1 MRFFSYL
8 IVSVMV
14 CAAAVGTG
22 CVSGTGQSVPATPS
36 VPSATGNLSLLA
48 LAPADV
54 PAGFILAE
62 SREKKQ
68 DEVGGLAREIGWDG
82 GYVIRYTRQQ
92 KEPGNL
98 TVILQ
103 SIAVYPEENLP
114 AIIAGVDNQDRAV
127 FNQTITSLT
136 LQNLGPDSRGFSTHM
151 LPAVSVP
158 GNATGMSETDT
169 DVVEIIFS
177 RGTVFEVIRM
187 SGPGTDVAILN
198 SLAETAYRKI
208 P

>member
-8 IVSVMV
+8 IVSFLI
-14 CAAAVGTG
+14 CAAAAGSG
-22 CVSGTGQSVPATPS
+22 CISGTGQSSPVTPA
-36 VPSATGNLSLLA
+36 VPSATGNLSQLV
-48 LAPADV
+48 LAPADL

-68 DEVGGLAREIGWDG
+68 DEMGDLAREIGWDG
-82 GYVIRYTRQQ
+82 GYVIRYT
-92 KEPGNL
+92 KPAADPGSP

-103 SIAVYPEENLP
+103 SIAVYPEQNLP
-114 AIIAGVDNQDRAV
+114 AIIAKVDEQDRAG

-136 LQNLGPDSRGFSTHM
+136 LQNLGPDSRGFSVHM

-158 GNATGMSETDT
+158 ENATGMTRTETG
-169 DVVEIIFS
+169 VVEIIFS
-177 RGTVFEVIRM
+177 RGTIFEVVRM
-187 SGPGTDVAILN
+187 SGPGTDAAVLQ
-198 SLAETAYRKI
+198 SLAETAYAKI

>member
-1 MRFFSYL
+1 MRFFLFL
-8 IVSVMV
+8 IVSFL
-14 CAAAVGTG
+14 AFAAVIGTG
-22 CVSGTGQSVPATPS
+22 CVSGTGQSPPSIPA
-36 VPSATGNLSLLA
+36 VPSATSNLSLLV

-54 PAGFILAE
+54 PAGFILTE

-82 GYVIRYTRQQ
+82 GYVIRYT
-92 KEPGNL
+92 KPAVDPGNP

-103 SIAVYPEENLP
+103 SIAIYPEQNLP
-114 AIIAGVDNQDRAV
+114 AIIARVDEQDRAG
-127 FNQTITSLT
+127 FNQTITSLA
-136 LQNLGPDSRGFSTHM
+136 LQNLGPDSRGFSAHM

-158 GNATGMSETDT
+158 GNGTGMSEADT

-177 RGTVFEVIRM
+177 RGTIFEVVRM
-187 SGPGTDVAILN
+187 SGPGTDVATLQ
-198 SLAETAYRKI
+198 SLAETAYRKN

>member
-8 IVSVMV
+8 IVSFLV

-22 CVSGTGQSVPATPS
+22 CVSGTGQSVPATPF
-36 VPSATGNLSLLA
+36 VPSATNNLSLLA
-48 LAPADV
+48 LAPAEV

-82 GYVIRYTRQQ
+82 GYVIRYTRP
-92 KEPGNL
+92 EEESGNP

-114 AIIAGVDNQDRAV
+114 AIIARVENQDRAG
-127 FNQTITSLT
+127 FNRTGPGLT
-136 LQNLGPDSRGFSTHM
+136 LQNLGPDSRGFSAHM

-158 GNATGMSETDT
+158 GNATGMSETEA

-187 SGPGTDVAILN
+187 SGPGTDVAILK